1 MLRFCMT
8 KLYHC
13 SDEYFPEASN
23 DTVSVWEDECIDFDS
38 LGNDYFAGGEATIL
52 EYSKVR

>member
-1 MLRFCMT
+1 MT
-8 KLYHC
+8 KLYNC